1 MAGHTGCPDLY
12 RQRPDVQ
19 QPPGGNIGSPASR
32 PVKILCHL
40 LDSSL
45 DWDVLREIIF
55 LINLCWGNVYNQSL
69 LSPHLHLVWES
80 AFSPHKAG
88 DTLEGKMTL
97 HLILWEAIISCE
109 LSQNFPSRSG
119 ISVLPY
125 YAAEVASNK
134 FASKEPKMSWVYFML
149 FFYSVGVDRLEC

>member
-1 MAGHTGCPDLY
+1 
-12 RQRPDVQ
+12 
-19 QPPGGNIGSPASR
+19 
-32 PVKILCHL
+32 
-40 LDSSL
+40 
-45 DWDVLREIIF
+45 
-55 LINLCWGNVYNQSL
+55 
-69 LSPHLHLVWES
+69 
-80 AFSPHKAG
+80 
-88 DTLEGKMTL
+88 MTL